1 MERGY
6 SNCKVFIEQFHR
18 GELQL
23 APGCTAEE
31 TLEVRERKRAGAEM
45 AQESP
50 PLGVR

>member
-6 SNCKVFIEQFHR
+6 ANCQIFIEQFQR

-31 TLEVRERKRAGAEM
+31 TLEVRAV
-45 AQESP
+45 
-50 PLGVR
+50 GVHCGSSHEA